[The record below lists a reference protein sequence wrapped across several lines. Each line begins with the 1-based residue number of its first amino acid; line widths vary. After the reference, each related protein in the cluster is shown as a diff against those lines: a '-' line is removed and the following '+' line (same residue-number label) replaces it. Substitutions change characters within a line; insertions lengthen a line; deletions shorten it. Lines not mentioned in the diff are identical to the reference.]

1 MTDFDS
7 NLIEFTPVLKIEK
20 LKELLINDDMV
31 KFTNYLSLIYDF
43 MNIYYQQKKYD
54 LLLNLL
60 NYFETIILSRDIS
73 NHIINTQFIDL
84 FMSFLNIR
92 NENIQLRVSSIL
104 GFLIRYATATESSFE
119 KYNFTEILISFIS
132 DNNVE
137 LNRKAIATLG
147 EYLFF
152 VSTQIEEELEII
164 QDNNQSQWN
173 ISQESIL
180 TLLFAL
186 NHSDEKVRFYS
197 LKTIE
202 NISIKCTIAK
212 KFFASN
218 DDFILK
224 IINIYNEN
232 CENPEIKTIA
242 LSTCS
247 HLIRLEP
254 NLFKIFI
261 NKNDKDNNK
270 YDYSHINFITENKNN
285 LNYFY
290 NKENPSFEYYLNIFS
305 ELEKNISSV
314 LNKFSLKNSL
324 NISSKDSNIE
334 KSNKSDNTF
343 KSTSSNILEN
353 LRENAKSDDFN
364 TRHEK
369 EGQFSQKG
377 NLEQLFMHYFED
389 GVLKYTNHNKD
400 KAIEKLKIA
409 KYILEYI
416 IFQRIIIGNKDKTIN
431 FEKVIIKN
439 EDKEKS
445 NEDDNAI
452 FATFIGG
459 KIRQLKENGIL
470 RYNSGSSNENLND
483 YNDPKIENIKIYD
496 NMINFYPRI
505 IQFIAEIKKEDN

>member
-1 MTDFDS
+1 M
-7 NLIEFTPVLKIEK
+7 
-20 LKELLINDDMV
+20 
-31 KFTNYLSLIYDF
+31 
-43 MNIYYQQKKYD
+43 
-54 LLLNLL
+54 
-60 NYFETIILSRDIS
+60 
-73 NHIINTQFIDL
+73 
-84 FMSFLNIR
+84 
-92 NENIQLRVSSIL
+92 
-104 GFLIRYATATESSFE
+104 
-119 KYNFTEILISFIS
+119 
-132 DNNVE
+132 
-137 LNRKAIATLG
+137 
-147 EYLFF
+147 
-152 VSTQIEEELEII
+152 
-164 QDNNQSQWN
+164 
-173 ISQESIL
+173 
-180 TLLFAL
+180 
-186 NHSDEKVRFYS
+186 
-197 LKTIE
+197 
-202 NISIKCTIAK
+202 
-212 KFFASN
+212 
-218 DDFILK
+218 
-224 IINIYNEN
+224 
-232 CENPEIKTIA
+232 
-242 LSTCS
+242 
-247 HLIRLEP
+247 
-254 NLFKIFI
+254 
-261 NKNDKDNNK
+261 
-270 YDYSHINFITENKNN
+270 
-285 LNYFY
+285 
-290 NKENPSFEYYLNIFS
+290 NIFS

-400 KAIEKLKIA
+400 KAIEQLKIA

-505 IQFIAEIKKEDN
+505 IQFIAKIKKEDN